1 MRLIDADALLQSI
14 IDNKIPFGTAET
26 NIDIEVFPNLLLFN
40 YKNEVII
47 TAPIVDAVEVVR
59 CENCKW
65 FGEEDEDGHC
75 WCNFNDISTLK
86 HSFCYFG
93 EKRDIIAAQ
102 PTVECFTER
111 EEELIKKEKA
121 TPLLVRKEQDG
132 ETVEWFYG
140 VNWEITAFWMD
151 DLKGSPT
158 KEEAIQAYKDRCI
171 EVKNEID

>member
-1 MRLIDADALLQSI
+1 MRFIKADELK
-14 IDNKIPFGTAET
+14 N
-26 NIDIEVFPNLLLFN
+26 DICDMSVSSDEVLNTL
-40 YKNEVII
+40 YKLEVIDVI
-47 TAPIVDAVEVVR
+47 DSQPTVDAVEVVR

-102 PTVECFTER
+102 PTIECFTER

-121 TPLLVRKEQDG
+121 MPLLVRKEQDG

-151 DLKGSPT
+151 DLKGFPT

-171 EVKNEID
+171 EVEDETN